1 MRNHPFCFRPIK
13 RGVGAPGPKS
23 DGQRERENESG
34 SWSASE
40 RERERAS
47 EQRRARDIE
56 KERGKVL
63 ATHFHVS
70 HGVLW
75 NRAEPTPPSLEITAL
90 CRTLDSDWVL
100 VRGKGSALWTWGR
113 SFLVKDIWPPHPHKS
128 THWYIFPATVC
139 VCVCVCE
146 CLSCGHSSMCNFY
159 MGIHTHVFTF
169 ASNKQNVSTNPRTR
183 IYGYIYIYLYIFV
196 CIGGG
201 YKFIPFVCNWHLVSA
216 FNSPNGAPQCFA
228 KDCS

>member
-1 MRNHPFCFRPIK
+1 MRVR
-13 RGVGAPGPKS
+13 
-23 DGQRERENESG
+23 
-34 SWSASE
+34 E

-47 EQRRARDIE
+47 NG
-56 KERGKVL
+56 ERETSRKREGRSWRHIFMCHTESCGTEPNQPHPPSRSPHSVGLWIRIGCLCGGKGAL
-63 ATHFHVS
+63 YGRGAGPFW
-70 HGVLW
+70 L
-75 NRAEPTPPSLEITAL
+75 RIFDPPTPTKAHTDIY
-90 CRTLDSDWVL
+90 
-100 VRGKGSALWTWGR
+100 
-113 SFLVKDIWPPHPHKS
+113 FLQL
-128 THWYIFPATVC
+128 C

-201 YKFIPFVCNWHLVSA
+201 INLSHLYAIDIWFLHSIPQMGLPNVSQRIAVKSFKEYNKAFRQFAALHKLALLCNFPS
-216 FNSPNGAPQCFA
+216 F
-228 KDCS
+228 